1 MQEEIKKQ
9 LIVLAMYIQMELY
22 RLDII
27 KNIQSSITLNDLE
40 LWKSKLNLSKDKE
53 ETIALRINLLIDIMS
68 NDKINIK
75 ELKII

>member
-1 MQEEIKKQ
+1 MEEKMKKQ

-53 ETIALRINLLIDIMS
+53 ETIALRINLLIDIMA

>member
-1 MQEEIKKQ
+1 MEEEIKKQ

-27 KNIQSSITLNDLE
+27 KNIQEKISLNDLE

-53 ETIALRINLLIDIMS
+53 ETIALRINLLIDIMT

-75 ELKII
+75 EIKII

>member
-1 MQEEIKKQ
+1 MEEEIKKQ

-53 ETIALRINLLIDIMS
+53 EAIALRINLLIDIMI
-68 NDKINIK
+68 NNKINIK

>member
-27 KNIQSSITLNDLE
+27 KNIQEKISLNDLE

-53 ETIALRINLLIDIMS
+53 ETIALRINLLIDIMT

-75 ELKII
+75 EIKII

>member
-27 KNIQSSITLNDLE
+27 KNIQEKISLNDLE

-75 ELKII
+75 EIKII

>member
-1 MQEEIKKQ
+1 MEEEMKKQ
-9 LIVLAMYIQMELY
+9 LIVLAMYTQMELY